1 MSGVVEKLGFLA
13 MASTDINVKLS
24 RLYHLAQKFNN
35 FYLTGFQKGDI
46 RPFLVE
52 GEQVGLVKADV
63 IKQLQCYPEIFC
75 IRNCEFSKQ
84 GIVELNPA
92 FRDYAERTKQVDI
105 VLRDLRSKGIFS
117 ALQGWRDEYYEV
129 KSEYRSLLKMDRS
142 ATPLFGVRKYGVD
155 INGYVQHPTQ
165 GLCIWLQQRSNT
177 KETWP
182 GKWDNMVGGGLSV
195 GYGIK
200 ETAIKE
206 AAEEASIPSDLVKN
220 LVSAGCVSFFFESD
234 QGLFPNTEYV
244 FDLELPLDF
253 VPQNADG
260 EVQAF
265 ELLPAKECVERV
277 FTQDFKT
284 TSCPVVIDF
293 LIRHGYIT
301 PENEVHFTQIIE
313 LLHVPLQSL
322 YTYKS
327 LLEQKQKLKQQNQ
340 SQQQSHL
347 ANNIKAIENGHNNKD
362 ATINN

>member
-1 MSGVVEKLGFLA
+1 MTSA
-13 MASTDINVKLS
+13 MDVNVKLS
-24 RLYHLAQKFNN
+24 RLLLLAHKFNN
-35 FYLTGFQKGDI
+35 FYLNGFQKGDI

-52 GEQVGLVKADV
+52 GQQVGLIKSDV
-63 IKQLQCYPEIFC
+63 IKQLNKYPEVFC
-75 IRNCEFSKQ
+75 IRDCEYTKQ

-92 FRDYAERTKQVDI
+92 FRDYSERTEKLDQ
-105 VLRDLRSKGIFS
+105 VLRELRSKGLFS
-117 ALQGWRDEYYEV
+117 ALQGWREEYYEV
-129 KSEYRSLLKMDRS
+129 KAEHNSLLKMDRS

-155 INGYVQHPTQ
+155 INGYVKHPTQ

-244 FDLELPLDF
+244 FDLELPVDF
-253 VPQNADG
+253 VPHNSDG

-265 ELLPAKECVERV
+265 ELLPAKECIERV
-277 FTQDFKT
+277 FTSDFKT

-293 LIRHGYIT
+293 LIRHGFIT
-301 PENEVHFTQIIE
+301 PENEFWFTQIIE

-322 YTYKS
+322 YTYK
-327 LLEQKQKLKQQNQ
+327 QKLEESRKLQQNHLQAPLSTDPQ
-340 SQQQSHL
+340 SIDKL
-347 ANNIKAIENGHNNKD
+347 ANNKIIENGHTKPITEAN
-362 ATINN
+362 

>member
-1 MSGVVEKLGFLA
+1 

-63 IKQLQCYPEIFC
+63 IKQLQRYPEIFC
-75 IRNCEFSKQ
+75 IRNCEFTKQ

-220 LVSAGCVSFFFESD
+220 LVSA
-234 QGLFPNTEYV
+234 
-244 FDLELPLDF
+244 ELPLDF

-327 LLEQKQKLKQQNQ
+327 VLEQKQKLKQQNQ

-347 ANNIKAIENGHNNKD
+347 ANNIKTIENGHNNKD